1 MAGRCKKCGRETTNT
16 RAASLAGQC
25 WGCEHGRN
33 RRAGE
38 VQRTLQ
44 KTRGETMTEGRK
56 NGIER
61 KEFDNRES
69 AEGFILGVDYMR
81 DLLDEEDHQIAY
93 EVEGPEPEVDT
104 AGVVWV
110 VYVRRLS

>member
-1 MAGRCKKCGRETTNT
+1 
-16 RAASLAGQC
+16 
-25 WGCEHGRN
+25 
-33 RRAGE
+33 
-38 VQRTLQ
+38 
-44 KTRGETMTEGRK
+44 MTEWRK